1 MADSTFETEM
11 EARGGQPAPIV
22 AGPIFAWPPR
32 PVVLAKYLF
41 GIPGYF
47 LPMNILYMGTCR
59 LQLVLADPGPRDHEE
74 FWRDWV
80 AIIYGRNL
88 ALTLLV
94 FGGLHWR
101 FYMHS
106 AQGDRFMLNRKEPTV
121 SHRRFLF
128 GNQVRENIFWTAG
141 SAVIVWTA
149 YEVDLW
155 AFANG
160 YIPMLNW
167 EEHPVYFVLLFCAIP
182 IIRDAHFI
190 SCTGCCI
197 TAGSIA
203 QCISCTTRTWTL
215 ARGPACRCTR
225 LNTFFIL
232 VAHYCIGSCC
242 PIRFMSY
249 STCRQPALHR
259 RWAMSAITSG

>member
-47 LPMNILYMGTCR
+47 LPMNILYMG
-59 LQLVLADPGPRDHEE
+59 LAVVSW
-74 FWRDWV
+74 FWLTPDVATMKNFQWDWV

-101 FYMHS
+101 FYMQS

-121 SHRRFLF
+121 SHRRFLL
-128 GNQVRENIFWTAG
+128 GNQVRENIF
-141 SAVIVWTA
+141 
-149 YEVDLW
+149 
-155 AFANG
+155 
-160 YIPMLNW
+160 
-167 EEHPVYFVLLFCAIP
+167 
-182 IIRDAHFI
+182 
-190 SCTGCCI
+190 
-197 TAGSIA
+197 
-203 QCISCTTRTWTL
+203 
-215 ARGPACRCTR
+215 
-225 LNTFFIL
+225 
-232 VAHYCIGSCC
+232 
-242 PIRFMSY
+242 
-249 STCRQPALHR
+249 
-259 RWAMSAITSG
+259 